1 LSNVE
6 GAQNAGTM
14 THHEG
19 HENHEG
25 KRKMK
30 SPSFPNF
37 VFFMCSFEN
46 GIKEGSLTEFTLSI
60 FLEGFEMTRIVILN
74 ECEESFPSI
83 FILCGRVQLMI
94 HFVVNT
100 SLLNFAPLR
109 FRGRYCEFG
118 CFAAA
123 THVRD
128 LLVERVFD

>member
-1 LSNVE
+1 MGLKKDLS
-6 GAQNAGTM
+6 
-14 THHEG
+14 
-19 HENHEG
+19 
-25 KRKMK
+25 R
-30 SPSFPNF
+30 S
-37 VFFMCSFEN
+37 
-46 GIKEGSLTEFTLSI
+46 FTLSI